1 MTGFFE
7 LLLSVSVLEKVR
19 VNWRE
24 GSQWLMTMSK
34 HTVDTA
40 LILRRCRGA
49 YRAKSDFYA
58 EANLATI
65 AIKIKVQFRRMV
77 GPGGGIACVV

>member
-1 MTGFFE
+1 MR
-7 LLLSVSVLEKVR
+7 VR
-19 VNWRE
+19 RRD
-24 GSQWLMTMSK
+24 GSQRLMTMSK

-40 LILRRCRGA
+40 SILRRCRGA

-58 EANLATI
+58 EANLARI
-65 AIKIKVQFRRMV
+65 AIEIKVQFRRMG